1 MLEIQDVEKMYTYA
15 TGVKTISFFCRTGE
29 VVALIGP
36 NGVGKSTILR
46 IIAGIQKADAGKVM
60 LNGVDT
66 SIFNTRKKIGY
77 MTEKINVG
85 KKINAKELLYLISD
99 YKFNGQYK
107 DYINQAIE
115 DYGLYKQCSKQFCDL
130 SMGNKKKVSIIIAF
144 MGKPE
149 LIILDEP
156 TNGMDTAGMI
166 CMKRYIMKAKKD
178 GASIIISSH
187 ILDFVDSIADKK
199 VFLKNGRIEK
209 IIEGREDLEQIY
221 TELYLEEM
229 G

>member
-1 MLEIQDVEKMYTYA
+1 
-15 TGVKTISFFCRTGE
+15 
-29 VVALIGP
+29 
-36 NGVGKSTILR
+36 
-46 IIAGIQKADAGKVM
+46 M

-149 LIILDEP
+149 LIIL
-156 TNGMDTAGMI
+156 G
-166 CMKRYIMKAKKD
+166 
-178 GASIIISSH
+178 
-187 ILDFVDSIADKK
+187 
-199 VFLKNGRIEK
+199 
-209 IIEGREDLEQIY
+209 Q
-221 TELYLEEM
+221 
-229 G
+229 

>member
-1 MLEIQDVEKMYTYA
+1 MLEIQDVEKTYTYA
-15 TGVKTISFFCRTGE
+15 TGVKKISFFCRTGE

-36 NGVGKSTILR
+36 NGVGKSTILG